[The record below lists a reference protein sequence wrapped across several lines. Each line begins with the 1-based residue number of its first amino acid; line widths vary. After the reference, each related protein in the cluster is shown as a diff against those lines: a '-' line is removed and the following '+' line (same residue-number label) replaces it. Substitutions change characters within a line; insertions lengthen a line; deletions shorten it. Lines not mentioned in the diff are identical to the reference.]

1 MSEAEVVEKVSE
13 LMGALDDVKKYRE
26 LAYAM
31 VDFLAIF
38 VVAVIAS
45 VLLVFLQGVYDV
57 VYGFPTSGPGLPLG
71 GIALPS
77 TGLASIA
84 IVAIILAGTLGG
96 IVWVDRRVGRTRT
109 GEWKKTIEEEGGVP
123 GAVKLLSELDWD
135 SMLGAV
141 STSRVAY
148 LFYAVLKMAGYSVL
162 TFVLLFFVG
171 GLLELWAV
179 LPSGPGYAAALSVVL
194 VLIFSKKS
202 LEAGFRR
209 LRSLDLLFWDLR
221 WFYSEFKR
229 AEFNKA

>member
-1 MSEAEVVEKVSE
+1 M
-13 LMGALDDVKKYRE
+13 
-26 LAYAM
+26 
-31 VDFLAIF
+31 
-38 VVAVIAS
+38 
-45 VLLVFLQGVYDV
+45 
-57 VYGFPTSGPGLPLG
+57 
-71 GIALPS
+71 
-77 TGLASIA
+77 
-84 IVAIILAGTLGG
+84 
-96 IVWVDRRVGRTRT
+96 
-109 GEWKKTIEEEGGVP
+109 P